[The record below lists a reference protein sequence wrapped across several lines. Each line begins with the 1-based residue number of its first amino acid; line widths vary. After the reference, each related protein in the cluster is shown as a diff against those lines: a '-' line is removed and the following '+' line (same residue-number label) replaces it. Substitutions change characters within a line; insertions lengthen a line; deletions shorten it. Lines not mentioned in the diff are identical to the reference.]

1 MKKLAI
7 SEQNHDE
14 IHRLLKRIPFFNSV
28 LGFSPEQFDK
38 LAELAD
44 IIEVQAGETVIRKG
58 DTDMYLY
65 FLLKGQL
72 TVFLDDDPYS
82 SRVSYVSPGEL
93 FGMLSMITHT
103 PRSAMI
109 KADENAKSIL
119 LYKLNFAYFNDD
131 SAKSELQLQTKILF
145 YRMVAHHVRWTLEQK
160 KMAEPKHPMTSRM
173 LKLPIM
179 KAPKDTPEELQALKE
194 QTKSL
199 SELLLLWNEY
209 DTETKAS
216 PSNM

>member
-7 SEQNHDE
+7 TEQNQDE
-14 IHRLLKRIPFFNSV
+14 IHRLIKRIPFFSSV
-28 LGFSPEQFDK
+28 LNESTDQFDR
-38 LAELAD
+38 LLDLAD
-44 IIEVQAGETVIRKG
+44 IIEVDAGETVIRKG
-58 DTDMYLY
+58 DTDMYLF

-82 SRVSYVSPGEL
+82 SRVNYISPGEL

-119 LYKLNFAYFNDD
+119 LFQLNFAYLNDD
-131 SAKSELQLQTKILF
+131 SANSELSLPTKLSF
-145 YRMVAHHVRWTLEQK
+145 YRMAAHHVRWTLEQK
-160 KMAEPKHPMTSRM
+160 KMADPKNPLVSQMM
-173 LKLPIM
+173 KLPLL
-179 KAPKDTPEELQALKE
+179 KATRDTAEELHALKE

-199 SELLLLWNEY
+199 SELLFMWNEH
-209 DTETKAS
+209 DMENGSSALS
-216 PSNM
+216 